1 MPRIT
6 TDQPSSGKP
15 LLVYVPLAINGG
27 FVGTDET
34 ELCEAP
40 TFSVPA
46 TGDVGAVQ
54 DGANPNRE
62 VRGGEVF
69 FETPLVAS
77 NITGTNRWVSLEM
90 ILAASGAAFEG
101 GHLITTAQGGGAS
114 GSIYM
119 TPRLS
124 ATARLYNIGTGA
136 VSTPNGVFSPGQFI
150 NSVQLSDGRIYHIPV
165 SGTARIYNPA
175 TNTYTT
181 PSGSFPASSH
191 FCGVLLNDGKVFL
204 PPFASTQARIYD
216 PVANTLTVAGGSYPA
231 PTEQGL
237 GLYLAAAKLAD
248 GKVFMAPHGTSAGAI
263 YDPVANSVTL
273 ASGSLSGKDLF
284 ASCVLLDDG
293 KAFCTPTP
301 FATVRDRGAI
311 YNPTTNTL
319 AYSST
324 IFPSTVGTG
333 YWASVK
339 LSNGNVYIA
348 GFNST
353 RSLIYNP
360 TADTITLAG
369 GVLPGE
375 QDCRTAVRMPDGK
388 VFLVPFNALLAR
400 VYDPVA
406 DTTALSRGDY
416 PTCAERVTVI
426 PQTAVPA
433 NGTVSLPIQGLR
445 LLSPARREDGTSL
458 GGRLMAMAEVGNAI
472 KLIGSA
478 TELEASDHAPN
489 TAGI

>member
-15 LLVYVPLAINGG
+15 LLVYVPLAVNGG

-54 DGANPNRE
+54 DAANPNRE

-77 NITGTNRWVSLEM
+77 NATGTNRWVSLEM
-90 ILAASGAAFEG
+90 ILAATGNAFEG

-124 ATARLYNIGTGA
+124 VTARLYNIATGA
-136 VSTPNGVFSPGQFI
+136 LSTPSGVFASGQFV
-150 NSVQLSDGRIYHIPV
+150 NSVQLSDGRIYHIPS

-175 TNTYTT
+175 TDTYTT
-181 PSGSFPASSH
+181 PSGTFPNESH
-191 FCGVLLNDGKVFL
+191 RCGVLLNDGKVFF
-204 PPFASTQARIYD
+204 PPFIGIQARIYD
-216 PVANTLTVAGGSYPA
+216 PVANTLTVAGGSYPLPPSPVA
-231 PTEQGL
+231 W
-237 GLYLAAAKLAD
+237 LYMTAVKLAD
-248 GKVFMAPHGTSAGAI
+248 GKVFMAPWQATNAAI
-263 YDPVANSVTL
+263 YDPATNSVTL
-273 ASGSLSGKDLF
+273 ANGSLPGFFS
-284 ASCVLLDDG
+284 SCALLNDG
-293 KAFCTPTP
+293 KVFCNPIGSS
-301 FATVRDRGAI
+301 VRPAI
-311 YNPTTNTL
+311 YDPTTNTL
-319 AYSST
+319 SYVSTNFPVTVEQGRWGIAMLSSGSVYIPAYS
-324 IFPSTVGTG
+324 
-333 YWASVK
+333 A
-339 LSNGNVYIA
+339 
-348 GFNST
+348 NS
-353 RSLIYNP
+353 SLLYNP
-360 TADTITLAG
+360 TTDTTTVAG
-369 GVLPGE
+369 GLFPGE
-375 QDCRTAVRMPDGK
+375 SAYKTTVLMPDGK
-388 VFLVPFNALLAR
+388 VFLIPFNALEAR

-406 DTTALSRGDY
+406 NTTTLSRGDY
-416 PTCAERVTVI
+416 PTCAERITVI

-445 LLSPARREDGTSL
+445 LLSPARTTDNQAL
-458 GGRLMAMAEVGNAI
+458 GGRLVARAEVNNAI
-472 KLIGSA
+472 KVIGSA